1 MNTQDLIIIVAFLVG
16 GAFVSWWMA
25 RSERRKKEGEYIPRD
40 APPRPAPVW
49 RPPRA
54 GGAPV
59 TMALI
64 AISVVI
70 TLWSG
75 MGANKEVLSPFYIS
89 APGDQGF
96 QSVLNGQVWR
106 LVTPI
111 FLHFS
116 PMHILFNMWW
126 LWDLGGLL
134 ERLKGPRFLLL
145 FTAGVGAGSNVLQY
159 LMTGYPNFGGMSGVI
174 YGLLAYIWMQGRVN
188 PRFGVILNQQVFVI
202 MLVWYVLCWTGLL
215 GSVAN
220 WAHTGGL
227 ALGLALG
234 AQRPKRA

>member
-1 MNTQDLIIIVAFLVG
+1 MSNETLIIIVAFFVG
-16 GAFVSWWMA
+16 GALVNWWMA
-25 RSERRKKEGEYIPRD
+25 RNDRSKKDGEYIPRNE
-40 APPRPAPVW
+40 PPRPAPVW
-49 RPPRA
+49 HPPARA
-54 GGAPV
+54 GGAQV

-64 AISVVI
+64 AISVGI

-75 MGANKEVLSPFYIS
+75 LGKNDAVLAPFYIS

-96 QSVLNGQVWR
+96 QSIMNGQVWR
-106 LVTPI
+106 LITPI
-111 FLHFS
+111 FLHFGL
-116 PMHILFNMWW
+116 MHILFNMFW

-145 FTAGVGAGSNVLQY
+145 FVAGVGAGSNVLQY
-159 LMTGYPNFGGMSGVI
+159 LMTGSPGFGGMSGVL
-174 YGLLAYIWMQGRVN
+174 YGMLAYIWMQGRVN

-202 MLVWYVLCWTGLL
+202 MFGWYVLCWTGLL
-215 GSVAN
+215 GPIAN

-234 AQRPKRA
+234 AQRPKR